1 MQEVL
6 KYILI
11 GFMGGLLLYGIVTS
25 LIMIIKVPRP
35 NKFVGFKTKENVLDE
50 TLWKW
55 SNKMVGIFYLVGNIV
70 GLAAFIPI
78 VILLNDQILSFS
90 LVGLIVAMLIYLFVV
105 DFIFKKKVKE
115 KYEKL
120 EGKE

>member
-11 GFMGGLLLYGIVTS
+11 AFMSGLLLYGIVTS

-35 NKFVGFKTKENVLDE
+35 NKFVGFKTKENVLDDG
-50 TLWKW
+50 LWKW
-55 SNKMVGIFYLVGNIV
+55 SNKMVGIFYLIGNV
-70 GLAAFIPI
+70 LSLAAFIPL
-78 VILLNDQILSFS
+78 VLLLKDKILSFA
-90 LVGLIVAMLIYLFVV
+90 LVGLIVVMLVYLFII

-115 KYEKL
+115 KYEQL
-120 EGKE
+120 ENKK

>member
-11 GFMGGLLLYGIVTS
+11 AFMSGLLLYGIATS

-35 NKFVGFKTKENVLDE
+35 NKFVGFKTKENVLDDG
-50 TLWKW
+50 LWKW
-55 SNKMVGIFYLVGNIV
+55 SNKMVGIFYLIGNV
-70 GLAAFIPI
+70 LSLAAFIPL
-78 VILLNDQILSFS
+78 VLLLKDKILSFA
-90 LVGLIVAMLIYLFVV
+90 LVGLIVVMLVYLFII

-115 KYEKL
+115 KYEQL
-120 EGKE
+120 ENKK

>member
-1 MQEVL
+1 MQEIL

-11 GFMGGLLLYGIVTS
+11 GFMAGLLLYGIVTS
-25 LIMIIKVPRP
+25 LIMIIKVPKP
-35 NKFVGFKTKENVLDE
+35 NRFVGFKTKENVLDD

-55 SNKMVGIFYLVGNIV
+55 SNKMVGIFYLIGNV
-70 GLAAFIPI
+70 VSLSVFIPL
-78 VILLNDQILSFS
+78 VVLLNDKILSFS
-90 LVGLIVAMLIYLFVV
+90 LVGLIVVMLVYLFVIE
-105 DFIFKKKVKE
+105 FIFKKKVKE